1 VAGTSIA
8 TSGVVF
14 ISADATPTGT
24 MSRRIACA
32 AVVTVASSRQVT
44 RAMMPVLTTP
54 FATTSMPAT
63 VITPPLLSPANSA
76 DTGASWRIPPTA
88 RPVASAR
95 TAGTFPEAM
104 AASVATTTTAARIS
118 MIEGYTE
125 SGHGCLASVT
135 ITVADRPPLV

>member
-1 VAGTSIA
+1 MSMA

-24 MSRRIACA
+24 MSLRSACA
-32 AVVTVASSRQVT
+32 AVVTVASNRQVA
-44 RAMMPVLTTP
+44 RAMTPVLTTP
-54 FATTSMPAT
+54 LAITRMPAT

-76 DTGASWRIPPTA
+76 GTGASLRIPPTA

-104 AASVATTTTAARIS
+104 AASVATTTTAARTS
-118 MIEGYTE
+118 MTQGYTLTPPRTPA
-125 SGHGCLASVT
+125 GCR
-135 ITVADRPPLV
+135 IGRC